1 MLIKPSE
8 LIQVLEILEFQ
19 LGVFKVWKVLD
30 FKVKFL
36 DVLDIQTK
44 QFCYKV

>member
-30 FKVKFL
+30 FKVKLL